1 MTTIVTR
8 AGKGSPLTNT
18 EVDTNFT
25 NLNSAKLEAAVT
37 SVAALTIGTTG
48 TDLSST
54 VANGTTTPVISLQ
67 VPTASAANRG
77 ALSATD
83 WSTFNG
89 KQAALVS
96 GTNIKTVN
104 GTTLLGS
111 GDVGVGVTSVTG
123 TSPVASSGGA
133 TPAISLAASYGDT
146 QNPYASKTANN
157 VLAAPNG
164 SAGVPTFRALVAADL
179 PNTAVTAGS
188 YTNAS
193 LTVDGQGRLTAAS
206 SGTAPV
212 TSVTGT
218 APIVSSG
225 GATPAISLANTA
237 VTAGSYTLASI
248 TVDSQGRLTAASS
261 GSAVGATITGTT
273 TSGTYYII
281 GTTLTTGTLSTAS
294 ISNTNAVSYN
304 ASTGALTAVSM
315 VSSSDERLKTNWAGL
330 DLDFVARL
338 SDVKHG
344 TFERISSGNR
354 EVGVTAQS
362 LQKVLPAAVIEGEDG
377 LLAVNY
383 GGAALVAAVELAKVV
398 QELRAE
404 IAELKAK
411 LG

>member
-111 GDVGVGVTSVTG
+111 GDLSIAAGVTSV
-123 TSPVASSGGA
+123 
-133 TPAISLAASYGDT
+133 
-146 QNPYASKTANN
+146 
-157 VLAAPNG
+157 
-164 SAGVPTFRALVAADL
+164 
-179 PNTAVTAGS
+179 
-188 YTNAS
+188 
-193 LTVDGQGRLTAAS
+193 

-212 TSVTGT
+212 
-218 APIVSSG
+218 VSSG
-225 GATPAISLANTA
+225 GATPAISMAAANTTTNGYLTSTDWNTFNGKQA
-237 VTAGSYTLASI
+237 AGTYVTSVSGTAPVVSSGGTAPAISMAAASTSVSGYLTSTDWNTFNGKQPAGSYITSGGALGTPSSGTL
-248 TVDSQGRLTAASS
+248 TNCTFPTLNQNTTGSS
-261 GSAVGATITGTT
+261 GSCTGNAATATT
-273 TSGTYYII
+273 A
-281 GTTLTTGTLSTAS
+281 TTA
-294 ISNTNAVSYN
+294 NALNSANSY
-304 ASTGALTAVSM
+304 TAVSFIA
-315 VSSSDERLKTNWAGL
+315 SSDESLKTNWVGL

-344 TFERISSGNR
+344 TYERISSGNR
-354 EVGVTAQS
+354 EVGVSAQS
-362 LQKVLPAAVIEGEDG
+362 LQKVIPAAVIKGEDG

>member
-37 SVAALTIGTTG
+37 SVAALTIGSTG

-54 VANGTTTPVISLQ
+54 VANGSTTPVISLQ
-67 VPTASAANRG
+67 VPTASATNRG
-77 ALSATD
+77 ALSAVD

-111 GDVGVGVTSVTG
+111 GDLSIAAGVTSV
-123 TSPVASSGGA
+123 
-133 TPAISLAASYGDT
+133 
-146 QNPYASKTANN
+146 
-157 VLAAPNG
+157 
-164 SAGVPTFRALVAADL
+164 
-179 PNTAVTAGS
+179 
-188 YTNAS
+188 
-193 LTVDGQGRLTAAS
+193 

-212 TSVTGT
+212 
-218 APIVSSG
+218 VSSG
-225 GATPAISLANTA
+225 GATPAISMAAATTSVSGYLTSTDWNTFNGKQP
-237 VTAGSYTLASI
+237 AGSYITSGGALGTPSSGTL
-248 TVDSQGRLTAASS
+248 TNCTFPTLNQNTTGSS
-261 GSAVGATITGTT
+261 GSCTGNAATATT
-273 TSGTYYII
+273 A
-281 GTTLTTGTLSTAS
+281 TTA
-294 ISNTNAVSYN
+294 NALNSANSY
-304 ASTGALTAVSM
+304 TAVSFIA
-315 VSSSDERLKTNWAGL
+315 SSDESLKINWVGL

-338 SDVKHG
+338 SEVKHG
-344 TFERISSGNR
+344 TYERISSGNR
-354 EVGVTAQS
+354 EVGVSAQS
-362 LQKVLPAAVIEGEDG
+362 LQKVIPTAVIKGEDG

-383 GGAALVAAVELAKVV
+383 GAAALVAAVELAKVV

>member
-37 SVAALTIGTTG
+37 SVAALTIGSTG

-54 VANGTTTPVISLQ
+54 VANGTTTPVIALQ

-77 ALSATD
+77 ALSAAD

-273 TSGTYYII
+273 TAGTYYLV
-281 GTTLTTGTLSTAS
+281 GTTSTSGSLTTAS

-304 ASTGALTAVSM
+304 ASTGALSAVSM
-315 VSSSDERLKTNWAGL
+315 VSSSDERLKTNWVGL

-377 LLAVNY
+377 LLTVNY